1 MASSRVANMM
11 PNRDPECD
19 MTSVDLLSDADIFQR
34 LLCCD
39 NCMKCGYWVLLR
51 FESLSMMIFLE
62 SVVCSW
68 VLLELKW

>member
-1 MASSRVANMM
+1 MLSGRVGNMM

-19 MTSVDLLSDADIFQR
+19 MTSVDLLSDTDIFQR

-51 FESLSMMIFLE
+51 FESFIDDVFPG
-62 SVVCSW
+62 
-68 VLLELKW
+68 K